1 VIALVLL
8 VGAVAC
14 VAGGVVL
21 LAPGDA
27 RVDARI
33 TGCDVGFVRTGGPDC
48 RGTWELD
55 GEQVEGQVVGATS
68 DEVGSSVGVVVSP
81 GSITAEVAR
90 GRTVSAVIA
99 LVLGVALGAGAVALL
114 VSRLRKRL
122 PGAEPAA
129 VGLAR
134 CAGCC

>member
-68 DEVGSSVGVVVSP
+68 DEV
-81 GSITAEVAR
+81 
-90 GRTVSAVIA
+90 RTVSAVIA